1 MNDAEMK
8 GSNYNLP
15 RGLITTYPDF
25 IDQTVNGN
33 SHLENGDVSR
43 CTIHLISPGRKK

>member
-1 MNDAEMK
+1 MNDSEMK

-25 IDQTVNGN
+25 IDQTVSYPSQNN
-33 SHLENGDVSR
+33 VNNFNDV
-43 CTIHLISPGRKK
+43 

>member
-25 IDQTVNGN
+25 IDQNVNCN
-33 SHLENGDVSR
+33 SHLEHGDVSR